1 MASSHKK
8 VIVRKMG
15 RDSIGGYV
23 SPANFVVE
31 GKLELLNPSGKV
43 VLIDLG
49 EVKSVDFVRDFSDT
63 AAVGRKTFTT
73 RPRTDGLW
81 VRLKFTD
88 NDVLEGL
95 MANDL
100 TQISAE
106 GFFITPAG
114 YAWQHATRLCSSQR
128 PAGVEC
134 AGGDRPA
141 GSPQENCGR
150 CSPGKV
156 VYGILTTGHYDF
168 ALSFPVYPLQSRL

>member
-15 RDSIGGYV
+15 RDSMADTFHPRI
-23 SPANFVVE
+23 SWSE

-63 AAVGRKTFTT
+63 AAVGRKTFTS

-88 NDVLEGL
+88 NDILEGL

-100 TQISAE
+100 TQVGAE
-106 GFFITPAG
+106 GFFITPPD
-114 YAWQHATRLCSSQR
+114 TRGNTQR
-128 PAGVEC
+128 VFVPRTALQELNVLAVIGV
-134 AGGDRPA
+134 R
-141 GSPQENCGR
+141 SPQENAGR
-150 CSPGKV
+150 RAPGKV
-156 VYGILTTGHYDF
+156 VYRILMASLTI
-168 ALSFPVYPLQSRL
+168 LLCPFPLFPLQSRL